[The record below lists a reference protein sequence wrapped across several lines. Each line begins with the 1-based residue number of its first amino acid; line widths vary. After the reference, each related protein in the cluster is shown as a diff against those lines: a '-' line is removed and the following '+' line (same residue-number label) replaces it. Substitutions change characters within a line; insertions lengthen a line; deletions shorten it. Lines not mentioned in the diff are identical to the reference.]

1 MKKKYRVL
9 KNEEFR
15 LILNAK
21 IFFSSK
27 SITLYSKQKKEEH
40 ARVGISVSKKIGK
53 AHLRNKIKRQI
64 RMMVQNVYT
73 FEEKFD
79 TILLVRNAYTELSF
93 AQNLENLKYLHK
105 KARKKYDETN
115 QKA

>member
-21 IFFSSK
+21 VFFASK
-27 SITLYSKQKKEEH
+27 SITLYSKKRKEEH

-53 AHLRNKIKRQI
+53 AHTRNKIKRQI
-64 RMMVQNVYT
+64 RMMVQNIYT
-73 FEEKFD
+73 FDEKFD
-79 TILLVRNAYTELSF
+79 TILLVRNVYTELSF
-93 AQNLENLKYLHK
+93 AQNLENLQYLYK

-115 QKA
+115 QEA

>member
-21 IFFSSK
+21 VFFASK
-27 SITLYSKQKKEEH
+27 SITLYSKKRKEEH

-53 AHLRNKIKRQI
+53 AHTRNKIKRQI
-64 RMMVQNVYT
+64 RMMVQNIYT
-73 FEEKFD
+73 FDEKFD
-79 TILLVRNAYTELSF
+79 TILLVRNAYTGLNF
-93 AQNLENLKYLHK
+93 AQNLENLQYLYK

-115 QKA
+115 QEA